1 MSSQDTPQNASKVG
15 FISLGCP
22 KALVDS
28 EQIITK
34 LRAEGYEISPSY
46 EGSDVVVVNTC
57 GFIDDAVEESLNTI
71 GEALN
76 ENGKVIVTGCLGAK
90 GDIVSNNYP
99 QVLAVTGPHAADE
112 VLEAVHQHLPPA
124 HDPYTSLIPPAGIK
138 LTPKHYAYLK
148 ISEGC
153 NHRCTFCIIPSLRGD
168 LVSRPIGEVMTEAE
182 NLVNSGVKELLVI
195 SQDTS
200 AYGVDVKYQTDFW
213 NGRPTKTRF
222 EDLAKNL
229 GELGIWTRMHYVYPY
244 PHVDNVIPLMAEGK
258 ILPYLDIPFQHA
270 SPGVL
275 RAMKRPAS
283 SENVLKRIKK
293 WREICPDITLR
304 STFIVGFPGETEDD
318 FNQLLDFMV
327 EADLDRVGAFTY
339 SPVEGATAN
348 QIAEQIPEDV
358 KEERLERFMTLQAEI
373 SANKLSKKVGQTMQV
388 MVDEIDDEG
397 IIARSKADAP
407 EIDGLVFIDSD
418 KQYEAGTLLDV
429 KITDSSEHD
438 LFAIEV
444 E

>member
-1 MSSQDTPQNASKVG
+1 MSIDIPQASKKVG

-28 EQIITK
+28 EQIITR
-34 LRAEGYEISPSY
+34 LRAEGYAISPSY
-46 EGSDVVVVNTC
+46 EGSDLVVVNTC
-57 GFIDDAVEESLNTI
+57 GFIDDAVEESLEAI

-90 GDIVSNNYP
+90 GDIVANNYP

-182 NLVNSGVKELLVI
+182 NLANSGVKELLVI

-200 AYGVDVKYQTDFW
+200 AYGVDMKYQTDFW
-213 NGRPTKTRF
+213 NGRPLKTRF
-222 EDLAKNL
+222 EDLARHL
-229 GELGIWTRMHYVYPY
+229 GELDMWVRMHYVYPY
-244 PHVDNVIPLMAEGK
+244 PHVDRVIPLMAEGK
-258 ILPYLDIPFQHA
+258 ILPYLDIPFQHS
-270 SPGVL
+270 SPEIL

-283 SENVLKRIKK
+283 SENVLARIKQ
-293 WREICPDITLR
+293 WREICPEITLR
-304 STFIVGFPGETEDD
+304 STFIAGFPGETEDD
-318 FNQLLDFMV
+318 FKHLLDFIA
-327 EADLDRVGAFTY
+327 EAQLDRVGCFAY
-339 SPVEGATAN
+339 SPVEGAVAN
-348 QIAEQIPEDV
+348 QLGEQVPEEV
-358 KEERLERFMTLQAEI
+358 KQERLARFMALQAEI
-373 SANKLSKKVGQTMQV
+373 SASKLAKKVGQTMQV
-388 MVDEIDDEG
+388 MVDEVDDEG
-397 IIARSKADAP
+397 VIARSQADAP
-407 EIDGLVFIDSD
+407 EIDGLVFVDSD
-418 KQYEAGTLLDV
+418 KQYAPGSFIKV
-429 KITDSSEHD
+429 KITDASEHD
-438 LFAIEV
+438 LFAVEV